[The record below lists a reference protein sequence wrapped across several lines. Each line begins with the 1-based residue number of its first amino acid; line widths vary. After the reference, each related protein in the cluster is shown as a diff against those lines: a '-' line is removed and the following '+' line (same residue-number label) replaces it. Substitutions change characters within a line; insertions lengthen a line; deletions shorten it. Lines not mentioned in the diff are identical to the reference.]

1 MDNGNYGMAVAIH
14 DPDHNHVKDQNEVT
28 NMTLTKKQQEALDES
43 GVEIHKG
50 FLRYDKN
57 NRFDIVYE
65 IDPDDILFPDVP
77 KTRLASWFGMMIRYL
92 AAGYKFQSAYYRV
105 KTYYPDLKYNTARQ
119 TIQRLR
125 KNLKG
130 MNISFPP
137 TTIKGTSRDTN
148 SWFKMFMFRHAGNP
162 NISLFV
168 KDHEPLQEGFSSASG
183 EPSRSIGKLTRKEAK
198 LLKEIREAGK
208 EYHDKAMASLKNA
221 KKHKKTG
228 KKRAVKPKA
237 KTESKHEPHER
248 MANPPKKFDPF
259 KLQMKESHT
268 GKVYGTDIPS
278 QKIEDIGKKWLESK
292 KR

>member
-1 MDNGNYGMAVAIH
+1 
-14 DPDHNHVKDQNEVT
+14 
-28 NMTLTKKQQEALDES
+28 MTLTKKQQEALDES

-65 IDPDDILFPDVP
+65 TDPDDILFPDVP
-77 KTRLASWFGMMIRYL
+77 KTRLASWFAMMIRYL
-92 AAGYKFQSAYYRV
+92 AAGYKLQSAYYRV
-105 KTYYPDLKYNTARQ
+105 KSFYPDLKYNTVRQ

-125 KNLKG
+125 KNLKDK
-130 MNISFPP
+130 NISFPP
-137 TTIKGTSRDTN
+137 TTIKGNRKEDTT
-148 SWFKMFMFRHAGNP
+148 WFKIFMFRHAGNP

-183 EPSRSIGKLTRKEAK
+183 EPSRSIGKLTRKEKK
-198 LLKEIREAGK
+198 LLKQIREAGK
-208 EYHDKAMASLKNA
+208 EYHDKAMASLERA

-228 KKRAVKPKA
+228 KKRKVKPKT
-237 KTESKHEPHER
+237 KPESKPQPR
-248 MANPPKKFDPF
+248 MENPPKKFDPF

-278 QKIEDIGKKWLESK
+278 QKIEDIGKNWLEEERKK

>member
-1 MDNGNYGMAVAIH
+1 MVLIVHDLMHGVIKNYSEM
-14 DPDHNHVKDQNEVT
+14 VK
-28 NMTLTKKQQEALDES
+28 MTLTKKQQEALQES
-43 GVEIHKG
+43 GIEIDRG

-65 IDPDDILFPDVP
+65 TDPNDILYPDIP
-77 KTRLASWFGMMIRYL
+77 KSRTASWFAMMIRYL

-105 KTYYPDLKYNTARQ
+105 KTYYPNLKYNTVRQ

-125 KNLKG
+125 KNLKS

-198 LLKEIREAGK
+198 LLKNIREAGK
-208 EYHDKAMASLKNA
+208 EYHDKAMASLEKA
-221 KKHKKTG
+221 RKHKKTG
-228 KKRAVKPKA
+228 KKRKVKPKT
-237 KTESKHEPHER
+237 KPESKHEPVQR
-248 MANPPKKFDPF
+248 MKNPPKKFDPF
-259 KLQMKESHT
+259 TLQPKEGHT

>member
-1 MDNGNYGMAVAIH
+1 
-14 DPDHNHVKDQNEVT
+14 
-28 NMTLTKKQQEALDES
+28 MTLTKKQQEALQES
-43 GVEIHKG
+43 GIEIDRG
-50 FLRYDKN
+50 FLRFDKN

-65 IDPDDILFPDVP
+65 TDPNDILYPDVP
-77 KTRLASWFGMMIRYL
+77 KSRTASWFAMMIRYL

-198 LLKEIREAGK
+198 LLKNIREAGK
-208 EYHDKAMASLKNA
+208 EYHEKAQSQIERA
-221 KKHKKTG
+221 KAKKKTG
-228 KKRAVKPKA
+228 KKVKRTV
-237 KTESKHEPHER
+237 KTEAKQESKPHER
-248 MANPPKKFDPF
+248 MENPPKKFDPF
-259 KLQMKESHT
+259 KLQSKGGSHG
-268 GKVYGTDIPS
+268 GKVYGPPDIPS
-278 QKIEDIGKKWLESK
+278 LPIEEIGRVYKHK
-292 KR
+292 